1 MPAKQ
6 EGGKLLGEGSYGCV
20 FDKPLKCVVKKK
32 GERVRS
38 STKARNVGKITT
50 PEEAYL
56 EFSMTEH
63 MRQVPNADNYFV
75 LINEV
80 CTPMSRANQT
90 EPDLKKCEM
99 LKDIPITETRQLTM
113 PFAGRPLLF
122 VPRNIKSLDF
132 FSIGQQLLEAGA
144 LLLTSGVVHGDLHWM
159 NIMIQKPKKM
169 KIIDFGV
176 AWRPEALTLSNVYEL
191 RRVFTPESILSPDFI
206 YVSGI
211 QSKLSERTTLES
223 IEKKTITLTFIEKVF
238 GISKRGQINSLER
251 FVHSSK
257 AIREQNWFF
266 YYKLYWSKMD
276 AWMIGIVLTALY
288 IDLSMDPEFEELP
301 EYKTKSRTCL
311 KALEGLVKMDAG
323 IRFDAIE
330 ALEIWAPDSPVLK
343 QKEVVDWLQEQKK
356 VRAGLEKVL

>member
-1 MPAKQ
+1 MPKSQ
-6 EGGKLLGEGSYGCV
+6 QGGKILGEGSYGCV
-20 FDKPLKCVVKKK
+20 FDKPLKCIVKKK

-38 STKARNVGKITT
+38 STKASSVGKITT
-50 PEEAYL
+50 PDEAYV

-63 MRQVPNADNYFV
+63 MRQAPNADKYFV
-75 LINEV
+75 LIDEL

-99 LKDIPITETRQLTM
+99 LKDVPITETRQLTM

-122 VPRNIKSLDF
+122 IPKQVKSLDF

-144 LLLTSGVVHGDLHWM
+144 LLLTRGVVHGDLHWM
-159 NIMIQKPKKM
+159 NIMIQSSKKM

-176 AWRPEALTLSNVYEL
+176 AWRPDALTLSNMVEL
-191 RRVFTPESILSPDFI
+191 RRVFTPESILPPDFI

-211 QSKLSERTTLES
+211 QSNISEKNVFEQMET
-223 IEKKTITLTFIEKVF
+223 KCITLTFVEKVF
-238 GISKRGQINSLER
+238 GTSKRDQLNSLER

-257 AIREQNWFF
+257 AIREHNWYF

-276 AWMIGIVLTALY
+276 AWMIGLVLTSLFT
-288 IDLSMDPEFEELP
+288 DLSMDPDFEELD
-301 EYKTKSRTCL
+301 EYKKKSRSCL
-311 KALEGLVKMDAG
+311 KALEGLTRMDAG
-323 IRFDAIE
+323 IRLDAIE

-343 QKEVVDWLQEQKK
+343 QTDVQDWLKEQNK